1 MDEILETL
9 DASMLMP
16 RSRQG
21 QRATSPS
28 KAGAH
33 PIEPS
38 AEGDEIAA
46 VCRLISVLGHA
57 NFMDELAWEYA
68 ALTGAAQV
76 TTFILEQQRVRC
88 ALAYRPREPR
98 LVETL
103 CRSYTRGQ
111 FEHDP
116 VLRHHLERGRQGADF
131 MARSFISTDVYDE
144 RYRERFFS
152 GADLAGKMTMISR
165 RGERVVY
172 VNFYFRDKAPDAVPD
187 LAPDTSGMLLTELLH
202 KHDTLTGGQFGAGT
216 ARARAE
222 SYLKE
227 RFPGLSP
234 REAQV
239 CALIACGFS
248 VVAIALEL
256 HVSEETVVT
265 FRKRAYGKLS
275 ITSRGELFAQC
286 AGLAM

>member
-1 MDEILETL
+1 MDL
-9 DASMLMP
+9 P
-16 RSRQG
+16 
-21 QRATSPS
+21 
-28 KAGAH
+28 
-33 PIEPS
+33 
-38 AEGDEIAA
+38 AENSEVAA
-46 VCRLISVLGHA
+46 ICRLISVLGHA
-57 NFMDELAWEYA
+57 SFLDELAREYA
-68 ALTGAAQV
+68 LLTGAEQV

-116 VLRHHLERGRQGADF
+116 VLQHHLERGRQGADF
-131 MARSFISTDVYDE
+131 MARSFISTDVYDDS
-144 RYRERFFS
+144 YRDRFFS
-152 GADLAGKMTMISR
+152 GADLCGKMALISK
-165 RGERVVY
+165 RGERIVY
-172 VNFYFRDKAPDAVPD
+172 ANFYFRDVTPNTEPS
-187 LAPDTSGMLLTELLH
+187 LAPDTSGMLLAELLH
-202 KHDTLTGGQFGAGT
+202 KHDALTGGQFGAGT

-227 RFPGLSP
+227 RFPDLSP

-239 CALIACGFS
+239 CALIACGLS

-256 HVSEETVVT
+256 QVSEETVIT

>member
-1 MDEILETL
+1 MPTL
-9 DASMLMP
+9 HA
-16 RSRQG
+16 RQG
-21 QRATSPS
+21 QGTAQPPRLGPQRPDTL
-28 KAGAH
+28 AGGS
-33 PIEPS
+33 EV
-38 AEGDEIAA
+38 GA

-57 NFMDELAWEYA
+57 NFMDELAQEYA

-76 TTFILEQQRVRC
+76 TTFFLEQQRVRC

-103 CRSYTRGQ
+103 CRSYARGQ
-111 FEHDP
+111 FERDP
-116 VLRHHLERGRQGADF
+116 VLQRHLEGGRQGGDF
-131 MARSFISTDVYDE
+131 MARSFVSTDIYDE
-144 RYRERFFS
+144 HYRSRFFS
-152 GADLAGKMTMISR
+152 GADLSGKMALISR

-172 VNFYFRDKAPDAVPD
+172 VNFYFRDAAPDAVPG
-187 LAPDTSGMLLTELLH
+187 LGPDTSGTLLAELLH
-202 KHDTLTGGQFGAGT
+202 KHDALTGGQFGAGT
-216 ARARAE
+216 ARTRAE

-248 VVAIALEL
+248 VAAIALEL